1 METEEEQL
9 KLKQFL
15 ELLSVKNQELLRV
28 FDYNLSCFY
37 IVILKSSFNL
47 QTFIKSLS
55 GSISYAFGERI
66 QLLLTD
72 SPYPTLQILE
82 ILLKESKFHITNII
96 SNALRQMIDDDAS
109 FPSTQLLSFI
119 ANVPQY
125 ILKTPTMLED
135 LQKYLLSVPWANN
148 ESSILALL
156 ARSDGELL
164 GTVLTIHHQR
174 LGQQILWEKSA
185 PLKQL
190 VLQLALH
197 QREHFVPR
205 LCQQMKKFTSIE
217 DNILR
222 NNMLILRL
230 ANEFA
235 LNTQTLDELAKLDQV
250 LNAFDVASVPAE
262 LQPVHQFFYSDF
274 QRLYVMHEF
283 LAKQL
288 DGNACKT
295 IKVNELLRA
304 PGVLTL
310 VYEHGIRCETL
321 QLVQLVEQT
330 YRWQQQTPTLKCVRA
345 EELEILSYYTALSVV
360 YNVILEK
367 HDSTVKEQLLLLSTQ
382 LRQLRELGT
391 LCSVLIDIFQ
401 LVFLRWDELQQIK
414 QREHSDEEDDD
425 CDDCDDEQLVGD
437 EATPPRM
444 VNIGQNSTPRRHGFI
459 CRAPVLYALFSYLKG
474 FVTKKLHTHDF
485 KCATEHEQRRFQ
497 YLVDAISEAL
507 WKFDI
512 LKKIDQSLAMVTPA
526 SGGRLDPEQL
536 LYLIQLHS
544 HSREKASSDD
554 ESRERIFH
562 TSSLTRRKSRRQ
574 RRTASFSGA
583 AGNSSTHE
591 PTLEQRE
598 ARAQQLILNKASRE
612 SQRKK
617 SQLVESLINERS
629 IIPKMLST
637 PEQLAIMALALK
649 NFNDVNHIIEVSHL
663 NNKFY

>member
-1 METEEEQL
+1 
-9 KLKQFL
+9 
-15 ELLSVKNQELLRV
+15 
-28 FDYNLSCFY
+28 
-37 IVILKSSFNL
+37 
-47 QTFIKSLS
+47 
-55 GSISYAFGERI
+55 
-66 QLLLTD
+66 
-72 SPYPTLQILE
+72 
-82 ILLKESKFHITNII
+82 
-96 SNALRQMIDDDAS
+96 MIDDDAS
-109 FPSTQLLSFI
+109 FHSTQLLSLL
-119 ANVPQY
+119 ANIPQH
-125 ILKTPTMLED
+125 ILKTTTVLED
-135 LQKYLLSVPWANN
+135 LPKYLLSVPWANN
-148 ESSILALL
+148 ESSMLALL
-156 ARSDGELL
+156 ARSDSELL
-164 GTVLTIHHQR
+164 GTVLTKHHQQ
-174 LGQQILWEKSA
+174 LAQQILWEKSA

-190 VLQLALH
+190 VLQLALL
-197 QREHFVPR
+197 QRQHFVPR

-235 LNTQTLDELAKLDQV
+235 LNTQTLDELAKLDKV

-262 LQPVHQFFYSDF
+262 LQPVHQFFYADF

-310 VYEHGIRCETL
+310 VYEHGIRCDTL

-345 EELEILSYYTALSVV
+345 EELGILSYYTALSVV
-360 YNVILEK
+360 YNVILEM

-401 LVFLRWDELQQIK
+401 LVFLRWDELQQIR
-414 QREHSDEEDDD
+414 QREHSDEDDG
-425 CDDCDDEQLVGD
+425 DDEQLVGD

-444 VNIGQNSTPRRHGFI
+444 ANIGHISTPRRHGFI
-459 CRAPVLYALFSYLKG
+459 CRAPVLYALFSYLKV

-485 KCATEHEQRRFQ
+485 KCASEHEQRRFQ
-497 YLVDAISEAL
+497 YLVEAISEAL
-507 WKFDI
+507 WKFDV

-526 SGGRLDPEQL
+526 SGARLDPEQL
-536 LYLIQLHS
+536 LHLIQLHS

-562 TSSLTRRKSRRQ
+562 ASSLTRRKSRRQ

-583 AGNSSTHE
+583 AGNTSTYG
-591 PTLEQRE
+591 PTLEQFR
-598 ARAQQLILNKASRE
+598 ARAQQLVLNKASTQ
-612 SQRKK
+612 SQQKK
-617 SQLVESLINERS
+617 SQLVESQIIERS

-649 NFNDVNHIIEVSHL
+649 NFNDVNHIIEVSYL
-663 NNKFY
+663 IIIYAVRDR